1 LGAKNRQLKNRNDQN
16 TKRWEASKE
25 ASFLINMMKKLT
37 STLIGVAALLSG
49 FQVLANDAE
58 AGHAKADVAC
68 ALCHGPNGL
77 ASLPNAPNLA
87 GQQAI
92 YLKEQ
97 LTAYRN
103 GRRQNDVMSV
113 IAKNLTDAEINQL
126 SAWFSSLKVTVE
138 MP

>member
-1 LGAKNRQLKNRNDQN
+1 
-16 TKRWEASKE
+16 
-25 ASFLINMMKKLT
+25 MMKKLT
-37 STLIGVAALLSG
+37 ATLIGVAALLTG
-49 FQVLANDAE
+49 FQALANEAE

-68 ALCHGPNGL
+68 ALCHGTNGM